1 MQGLPLY
8 LHHGVALLME
18 VACALFGY
26 DWYIMA
32 QSFAILLGSGA
43 IDLIFSK
50 VCPLPQSHQCSP
62 TTSEH
67 VWCVCVCV
75 CRFVLKVVPK
85 TPWQESKLL
94 LPLLVTHFVGFVALR
109 LGYLSLLGYHLLV
122 EAWSAHQ
129 PLASGLI
136 TTACAVMFSLYHLLL
151 GSGLFRFIRAGGPP
165 PSPPAPRPA
174 RRPRPPS
181 QHRTDL
187 FSSTLFH
194 CSTNKTLFAF

>member
-32 QSFAILLGSGA
+32 QCFAILLGSGA

-50 VCPLPQSHQCSP
+50 VWPPSQSHQCSP
-62 TTSEH
+62 TTSER
-67 VWCVCVCV
+67 VRVRVRVRWCVCDGACACAGA
-75 CRFVLKVVPK
+75 CRSKVVPK

-94 LPLLVTHFVGFVALR
+94 RPLLVTHFVGFVVLR

-122 EAWSAHQ
+122 EAWAHQ

-136 TTACAVMFSLYHLLL
+136 ATACAVMFSLYHLLL
-151 GSGLFRFIRAGGPP
+151 GSGLFSFIRAGGRPA
-165 PSPPAPRPA
+165 SPPGATTKPA
-174 RRPRPPS
+174 
-181 QHRTDL
+181 QD
-187 FSSTLFH
+187 
-194 CSTNKTLFAF
+194 